1 MTRISIV
8 VVGSTL
14 DVGPF
19 GGALDFLFVLM
30 LSLAFFVL
38 VLLLEARKETLGK
51 AFELFL
57 QVEVLLEE
65 GDFLGDKRRD
75 ILFRWFLHK
84 GEVLF
89 CTIQRDW
96 PGLFSWRWLRR
107 RAFRFH
113 YHVSSWS
120 RLILYPFFESNYLFN
135 HPLIPN
141 FHLFLHS
148 FA

>member
-1 MTRISIV
+1 MTRISVV

-38 VLLLEARKETLGK
+38 VLLLEGIKETLGK

-65 GDFLGDKRRD
+65 GAFLGDKRRD
-75 ILFRWFLHK
+75 ILFR
-84 GEVLF
+84 
-89 CTIQRDW
+89 
-96 PGLFSWRWLRR
+96 
-107 RAFRFH
+107 
-113 YHVSSWS
+113 
-120 RLILYPFFESNYLFN
+120 
-135 HPLIPN
+135 
-141 FHLFLHS
+141 
-148 FA
+148 